1 MESKRTLTHSEI
13 EDMVSFVTPNKAI
26 PADISEKITSQIK
39 EKLRAQL
46 TSIEIY
52 PSLIPSLRTQLQK
65 QYVSTQVQA
74 GESVGIITAQ
84 SIGERQ
90 TQQTLNTFHSSGL
103 VVKTVITGVPR
114 FSELLNAT
122 KKPKAVSCNV
132 FFHEKNASIGE
143 LREHVGRHLK
153 EITVGSLIQTTKT
166 FSTPQKEEW
175 YAIYTLIH
183 GDAYKKYGWGLRL
196 VLKKDMLFEYSI
208 ELRELKELI
217 ETAYSDVV
225 CVYSPNNCATVDIYF
240 DTTHITNE
248 EEMYED
254 DDEARIVYLEE
265 IVLPLLSKLKVFGV
279 DGVSEIFY
287 TKREKEWMVETEN
300 GSLKKLLG
308 VSIIDKKRTTSNNM
322 WDIYECFGI
331 EATRQFLIDEFKQ
344 VVSSDGTFVNEC
356 HMSLLVDVMT
366 QSGTI
371 ISISRYGMKKE
382 GSGPMAK
389 ASFEESLD
397 NFLKAGVYGEKE
409 TTNGVS
415 ASIMLGKLAK
425 FGTGICDVR
434 VDVDAIL
441 RE

>member
-1 MESKRTLTHSEI
+1 MESKRALTDSEI
-13 EDMVSFVTPNKAI
+13 ESLLSFITPNKAI

-39 EKLRAQL
+39 QKLRAQL
-46 TSIEIY
+46 LTIEIY
-52 PSLIPSLRTQLQK
+52 PSLIPSLQMQLRK
-65 QYVSTQVQA
+65 QYVSTQAQA

-122 KKPKAVSCNV
+122 KKPKAISCNV
-132 FFHEKNASIGE
+132 FFNEKNTSIAE
-143 LREHVGRHLK
+143 LREYVGRSLK
-153 EITVGSLIQTTKT
+153 EVTIGTLLKKSKT
-166 FSTPQKEEW
+166 FSSTQREEW
-175 YAIYTLIH
+175 YSIYTLIH
-183 GDAYKKYGWGLRL
+183 GDAYKKYSYGLRL
-196 VLKKDMLFEYSI
+196 SLKKEVLFEYSI
-208 ELRELKELI
+208 ELREIKELI

-225 CVYSPNNCATVDIYF
+225 CVYSPNVLSTVDVYF

-248 EEMYED
+248 DELYEN

-265 IVLPLLSKLKVFGV
+265 IVLPLLIKLKIFGV

-287 TKREKEWMVETEN
+287 TKREKEWMIETEN
-300 GSLKKLLG
+300 GHLKKLLG
-308 VSIIDKKRTTSNNM
+308 VPIVDKKRTTSNNM
-322 WDIYECFGI
+322 WDIYECFGV

-366 QSGTI
+366 HSGGI